1 MKTSANGI
9 AHIKEFEGFRGKR
22 YLCPAGKW
30 TIGYG
35 HVIRDFERL
44 SLWDAD
50 LTEEQATKLLMKDLA
65 ERFEPAV
72 LAMATVPLTQGQ
84 FDALVSFAFNFGEAK
99 LRSSTLLK
107 LLNAG
112 DYDGA
117 RKQINRWVYSNGKKL
132 DGLIRRRARETEM
145 FQ

>member
-30 TIGYG
+30 AIGYG
-35 HVIRDFERL
+35 HVIVDSERAT
-44 SLWDAD
+44 LWNVE
-50 LTEEQATKLLMKDLA
+50 LTEDQATKLLMKDLV
-65 ERFEPAV
+65 RFEDAV
-72 LAMATVPLTQGQ
+72 SAMVAVPLTQGQ
-84 FDALVSFAFNFGEAK
+84 FDALVSFAYNLGEAK

-112 DYDGA
+112 DYEGA

>member
-9 AHIKEFEGFRGKR
+9 AHIKEFEGFRGRR
-22 YLCPAGKW
+22 YLCPANKP

-35 HVIRDFERL
+35 HVIVDSERAT
-44 SLWDAD
+44 LWGAD
-50 LTEEQATKLLMKDLA
+50 LTEEQATKLLMKDLV
-65 ERFEPAV
+65 RFEDAV
-72 LAMATVPLTQGQ
+72 LAMVAVPLTQGQ
-84 FDALVSFAFNFGEAK
+84 FDALVSFAYNLGEAK

-132 DGLIRRRARETEM
+132 EGLIRRRARETEM

>member
-1 MKTSANGI
+1 MKTSADGI
-9 AHIKEFEGFRGKR
+9 EHIKEFEGFRSKR
-22 YLCPAGKW
+22 YLCPANKW

-35 HVIRDFERL
+35 HVIVDSERAT
-44 SLWDAD
+44 LWNVE
-50 LTEEQATKLLMKDLA
+50 LTEDQATKLLMKDLV
-65 ERFEPAV
+65 RFEDAV
-72 LAMATVPLTQGQ
+72 LEQVTVPLTQGQ
-84 FDALVSFAFNFGEAK
+84 FDALVSFAYNLGDAK

-132 DGLIRRRARETEM
+132 EGLIRRRARETEM

>member
-1 MKTSANGI
+1 MKTSASGI
-9 AHIKEFEGFRGKR
+9 AHIKEFEGFRSKL
-22 YLCPAGKW
+22 YLCPANKP

-35 HVIRDFERL
+35 HVIVDSERAT
-44 SLWDAD
+44 LWGAD
-50 LTEEQATKLLMKDLA
+50 LTEEQATKLLMKDLV
-65 ERFEPAV
+65 RFEDAV
-72 LAMATVPLTQGQ
+72 LAMVAVPLTQGQ
-84 FDALVSFAFNFGEAK
+84 FDALVSFAYNLGEAK

>member
-22 YLCPAGKW
+22 YLCPANKP

-35 HVIRDFERL
+35 HVIVDSERAT
-44 SLWDAD
+44 LWGAD
-50 LTEEQATKLLMKDLA
+50 LTEEQATKLLMKDLV
-65 ERFEPAV
+65 RFEDAV
-72 LAMATVPLTQGQ
+72 LAMVAVPLTQGQ
-84 FDALVSFAFNFGEAK
+84 FDALVSFAYNLGEAK

>member
-35 HVIRDFERL
+35 HVIVDSERAT
-44 SLWDAD
+44 LWGAD
-50 LTEEQATKLLMKDLA
+50 LTEEQATKLLMKDLV
-65 ERFEPAV
+65 RFEDAV
-72 LAMATVPLTQGQ
+72 LAMVAVPLTQGQ
-84 FDALVSFAFNFGEAK
+84 FDALVSFAYNLGEAK

-117 RKQINRWVYSNGKKL
+117 RKQINRWVYANGKKL

>member
-22 YLCPAGKW
+22 YLCPANKP

-35 HVIRDFERL
+35 HVIVDSERAT
-44 SLWDAD
+44 LWNVE
-50 LTEEQATKLLMKDLA
+50 LTEDQATKLLMKDLV
-65 ERFEPAV
+65 RFEDAV
-72 LAMATVPLTQGQ
+72 SAMVAVPLTQGQ
-84 FDALVSFAFNFGEAK
+84 FDALVSFAYNLGEAK

-112 DYDGA
+112 DYEGA

-132 DGLIRRRARETEM
+132 EGLIRRRARETEM

>member
-1 MKTSANGI
+1 MKTSANGV

-22 YLCPAGKW
+22 YLCPANKP

-35 HVIRDFERL
+35 HVIVDSERAT
-44 SLWDAD
+44 LWGAD
-50 LTEEQATKLLMKDLA
+50 LTEEQATKLLMKDLV
-65 ERFEPAV
+65 RFEDAV
-72 LAMATVPLTQGQ
+72 LAMVAVPLTQGQ
-84 FDALVSFAFNFGEAK
+84 FDALVSFAYNLGEAK

-132 DGLIRRRARETEM
+132 EGLIRRRARETEM

>member
-1 MKTSANGI
+1 MKTSSNGI

-22 YLCPAGKW
+22 YLCPANEP

-44 SLWDAD
+44 ALWDAD

-65 ERFEPAV
+65 ERFESAV
-72 LAMATVPLTQGQ
+72 LEMVTVPLTQGQ
-84 FDALVSFAFNFGEAK
+84 FDVLVSFAYNLGEAK

-117 RKQINRWVYSNGKKL
+117 RKQIARWVYSNGKKL
-132 DGLIRRRARETEM
+132 EGLIRRRARETEM

>member
-22 YLCPAGKW
+22 YLCPANKP

-35 HVIRDFERL
+35 HVIVDSERAT
-44 SLWDAD
+44 LWGAD
-50 LTEEQATKLLMKDLA
+50 LTEEQATKLLMKDLV
-65 ERFEPAV
+65 RFEDAV
-72 LAMATVPLTQGQ
+72 LAMVAVPLTQGQ
-84 FDALVSFAFNFGEAK
+84 FDALVSFAYNLGEAK

-132 DGLIRRRARETEM
+132 EGLIRRRARETEM

>member
-9 AHIKEFEGFRGKR
+9 AHIKEFEGFRSKR
-22 YLCPAGKW
+22 YLCPANKP

-72 LAMATVPLTQGQ
+72 SEMVTVPLTQGQ
-84 FDALVSFAFNFGEAK
+84 FDVLVSFAFNFGEAK

>member
-22 YLCPAGKW
+22 YLCPANKP

-35 HVIRDFERL
+35 HVIVDSERAT
-44 SLWDAD
+44 LWDAD
-50 LTEEQATKLLMKDLA
+50 LTEEQATKLLMKDLV
-65 ERFEPAV
+65 RFEDAV
-72 LAMATVPLTQGQ
+72 SAMVAVPLTQGQ
-84 FDALVSFAFNFGEAK
+84 FDALVSFAYNLGEAK

-112 DYDGA
+112 DYEGA

>member
-22 YLCPAGKW
+22 YLCPANKP

-35 HVIRDFERL
+35 HVIVDSARAT
-44 SLWDAD
+44 LWNVE
-50 LTEEQATKLLMKDLA
+50 LTEDQATKLLMKDLV
-65 ERFEPAV
+65 RFEDAV
-72 LAMATVPLTQGQ
+72 SAMVAVPLTQGQ
-84 FDALVSFAFNFGEAK
+84 FDALVSFAYNLGEAK

-117 RKQINRWVYSNGKKL
+117 RKQINRWIYSNGKKSE
-132 DGLIRRRARETEM
+132 GLIRRRARETEM

>member
-1 MKTSANGI
+1 MKTSADGI
-9 AHIKEFEGFRGKR
+9 EHIKEFEGFRSKR
-22 YLCPAGKW
+22 YLCPANKW

-35 HVIRDFERL
+35 HVIVDSERAT
-44 SLWDAD
+44 LWDAD
-50 LTEEQATKLLMKDLA
+50 LTEEQATKLLMKDLV
-65 ERFEPAV
+65 RFEDAV
-72 LAMATVPLTQGQ
+72 LAMVAVPLTQGQ
-84 FDALVSFAFNFGEAK
+84 FDALVSFAYNLGEAK

>member
-9 AHIKEFEGFRGKR
+9 THIKEFEGFRGKR
-22 YLCPAGKW
+22 YLCPANKS

-35 HVIRDFERL
+35 HVIVDSERAT
-44 SLWDAD
+44 LWGAD
-50 LTEEQATKLLMKDLA
+50 LTEEQATKLLMKDLV
-65 ERFEPAV
+65 RFEDAV
-72 LAMATVPLTQGQ
+72 LAMVAVPLTQGQ
-84 FDALVSFAFNFGEAK
+84 FDALVSFAYNLGEAK

>member
-22 YLCPAGKW
+22 YLCPANKW

-35 HVIRDFERL
+35 HVIVDSERL
-44 SLWDAD
+44 TLWNAE
-50 LTEEQATKLLMKDLA
+50 LTEEQATKLLIKDLD
-65 ERFEPAV
+65 RFESAV
-72 LAMATVPLTQGQ
+72 RDMVAVPLTQGQ
-84 FDALVSFAFNFGEAK
+84 FDALVSFAFNLGEAK

>member
-9 AHIKEFEGFRGKR
+9 AHIKEFEGFRGRR
-22 YLCPAGKW
+22 YLCPANKP

-35 HVIRDFERL
+35 HVIVDSERAT
-44 SLWDAD
+44 LWGAD
-50 LTEEQATKLLMKDLA
+50 LTEEQATKLLMKDLV
-65 ERFEPAV
+65 RFEDAV
-72 LAMATVPLTQGQ
+72 LAMVAVPLTQGQ
-84 FDALVSFAFNFGEAK
+84 FDALVSFAYNLGEAK

>member
-22 YLCPAGKW
+22 YLCPANKP

-35 HVIRDFERL
+35 HVIVDSERAT
-44 SLWDAD
+44 LWGAD
-50 LTEEQATKLLMKDLA
+50 LTEEQATKLLMKDLV
-65 ERFEPAV
+65 RFEDAV
-72 LAMATVPLTQGQ
+72 LAMVAVPLTQGQ
-84 FDALVSFAFNFGEAK
+84 FDALVSFAYNLGEAK

-132 DGLIRRRARETEM
+132 DGLIRRRASETEM

>member
-1 MKTSANGI
+1 ML
-9 AHIKEFEGFRGKR
+9 R
-22 YLCPAGKW
+22 
-30 TIGYG
+30 
-35 HVIRDFERL
+35 HV
-44 SLWDAD
+44 
-50 LTEEQATKLLMKDLA
+50 K
-65 ERFEPAV
+65 
-72 LAMATVPLTQGQ
+72 VPLTQGQ
-84 FDALVSFAFNFGEAK
+84 FDVLVSFAFNFGEAK
-99 LRSSTLLK
+99 LASSTLLK

>member
-22 YLCPAGKW
+22 YLCPANKP

-35 HVIRDFERL
+35 HVIVDSERAT
-44 SLWDAD
+44 LWDVE
-50 LTEEQATKLLMKDLA
+50 LTEDQATKLLMKDLV
-65 ERFEPAV
+65 RFEDAV
-72 LAMATVPLTQGQ
+72 SAMVAVPLTQGQ
-84 FDALVSFAFNFGEAK
+84 FDALVSFAYNLGEAK

-132 DGLIRRRARETEM
+132 EGLIRRRARETEM

>member
-1 MKTSANGI
+1 MKTSDNGI

-22 YLCPAGKW
+22 YLCPANKP

-35 HVIRDFERL
+35 HVIVDSERAT
-44 SLWDAD
+44 LWNVE
-50 LTEEQATKLLMKDLA
+50 LTEDQATKLLMKDLV
-65 ERFEPAV
+65 RFEDAV
-72 LAMATVPLTQGQ
+72 SAMVVVPLTQGQ
-84 FDALVSFAFNFGEAK
+84 FDALVSFAYNLGEAK

-112 DYDGA
+112 DYEGA

-132 DGLIRRRARETEM
+132 DGLIRRRAREAEM

>member
-22 YLCPAGKW
+22 YLCPANKP

-35 HVIRDFERL
+35 HVIVDSERAT
-44 SLWDAD
+44 LWGAD
-50 LTEEQATKLLMKDLA
+50 LTEEQATKLLMKDLV
-65 ERFEPAV
+65 RFEDAV
-72 LAMATVPLTQGQ
+72 LAMVAVPLTQGQ
-84 FDALVSFAFNFGEAK
+84 FDALVSFAYNLGEAK

-117 RKQINRWVYSNGKKL
+117 RKQINRWVYSNSKKL
-132 DGLIRRRARETEM
+132 EGLIRRRARETEM

>member
-22 YLCPAGKW
+22 YLCPANKW

-35 HVIRDFERL
+35 HVIVDSERAT
-44 SLWDAD
+44 LWNVE
-50 LTEEQATKLLMKDLA
+50 LTEDQATKLLMKDLV
-65 ERFEPAV
+65 RFEDAV
-72 LAMATVPLTQGQ
+72 SAMVAVPLTQGQ
-84 FDALVSFAFNFGEAK
+84 FDALVSFAYNLGEAK

-117 RKQINRWVYSNGKKL
+117 RKQISRWVYSNGKKL
-132 DGLIRRRARETEM
+132 EGLIRRRARETEM

>member
-22 YLCPAGKW
+22 YLCPANKP

-35 HVIRDFERL
+35 HVIVDSERAT
-44 SLWDAD
+44 LWDAD
-50 LTEEQATKLLMKDLA
+50 LTEEQATKLLMKDLV
-65 ERFEPAV
+65 RFEDAV
-72 LAMATVPLTQGQ
+72 LAMVAVPLTQGQ
-84 FDALVSFAFNFGEAK
+84 FDALVSFAYNLGEAK

-132 DGLIRRRARETEM
+132 EGLTRRRARETEM

>member
-1 MKTSANGI
+1 MKTSASGI
-9 AHIKEFEGFRGKR
+9 AHIKEFEGFRAKR

-35 HVIRDFERL
+35 HVIVDSERL
-44 SLWDAD
+44 TLWNAE
-50 LTEEQATKLLMKDLA
+50 LTDEQATKLLIKDLD
-65 ERFEPAV
+65 RFESAV
-72 LAMATVPLTQGQ
+72 RDMVAVPLTQGQ
-84 FDALVSFAFNFGEAK
+84 FDALVSFAFNLGEAK

>member
-22 YLCPAGKW
+22 YLCPANKP

-35 HVIRDFERL
+35 HVIVDSERAT
-44 SLWDAD
+44 LWDAD
-50 LTEEQATKLLMKDLA
+50 LTEEQATKLLMKDLV
-65 ERFEPAV
+65 RFEDAV
-72 LAMATVPLTQGQ
+72 SAMVAVPLTQGQ
-84 FDALVSFAFNFGEAK
+84 FDALVSFAYNLGEAK

-132 DGLIRRRARETEM
+132 EGLIRRRARETEM

>member
-9 AHIKEFEGFRGKR
+9 AHIKEFEGFRGKQ
-22 YLCPAGKW
+22 YLCPANKP

-35 HVIRDFERL
+35 HVIVDSERAT
-44 SLWDAD
+44 LWNVE
-50 LTEEQATKLLMKDLA
+50 LTEDQATKLLMKDLV
-65 ERFEPAV
+65 RFEDAV
-72 LAMATVPLTQGQ
+72 SAMVAVPLTQGQ
-84 FDALVSFAFNFGEAK
+84 FDALVSFAYNLGEAK

-117 RKQINRWVYSNGKKL
+117 RKQINRWVYSKGKKEN
-132 DGLIRRRARETEM
+132 GLIRRRARETEM

>member
-1 MKTSANGI
+1 MKTSASGI

-44 SLWDAD
+44 ALWDAE
-50 LTEEQATKLLMKDLA
+50 LTEEQATKLLAKDLA

-72 LAMATVPLTQGQ
+72 LEQVTVPLTQGQ
-84 FDALVSFAFNFGEAK
+84 FDVLVSFAFNFGEAK

-107 LLNAG
+107 LLNDG

-132 DGLIRRRARETEM
+132 EGLIRRRARETEM

>member
-35 HVIRDFERL
+35 HVIVDSERAT
-44 SLWDAD
+44 LWGAD
-50 LTEEQATKLLMKDLA
+50 LTEEQATKLLMKDLV
-65 ERFEPAV
+65 RFEDAV
-72 LAMATVPLTQGQ
+72 SAMVAVPLTQGQ
-84 FDALVSFAFNFGEAK
+84 FDALVSFAYNLGEAK

>member
-9 AHIKEFEGFRGKR
+9 AHIKEFEGFRAKR
-22 YLCPAGKW
+22 YLCPANKW

-44 SLWDAD
+44 SLWDAE
-50 LTEEQATKLLMKDLA
+50 LTEEQATKLLAKDLA

-72 LAMATVPLTQGQ
+72 LRHVKVPLTQGQ
-84 FDALVSFAFNFGEAK
+84 FDVLVSFAFNFVEAK
-99 LRSSTLLK
+99 LASSTLLK

>member
-35 HVIRDFERL
+35 HVIVDSERVT
-44 SLWDAD
+44 LWDAD
-50 LTEEQATKLLMKDLA
+50 LTEEQATKLLMKDLV
-65 ERFEPAV
+65 RFEDAVSAMVAV
-72 LAMATVPLTQGQ
+72 LLTQGQ
-84 FDALVSFAFNFGEAK
+84 FDALVSFAYNLGEAK

-132 DGLIRRRARETEM
+132 EGLIRRRARETEM

>member
-1 MKTSANGI
+1 MKTSASGI
-9 AHIKEFEGFRGKR
+9 AHIKEFEGFRAKR

-30 TIGYG
+30 PIGYG
-35 HVIRDFERL
+35 HVIVDSERL
-44 SLWDAD
+44 TLWNAE
-50 LTEEQATKLLMKDLA
+50 LTEEQAAKLLIKDLD
-65 ERFEPAV
+65 RFESAV
-72 LAMATVPLTQGQ
+72 RDMVAVPLTQGQ
-84 FDALVSFAFNFGEAK
+84 FDALVSFAFNLGEAK

>member
-22 YLCPAGKW
+22 YLCPANKP

-35 HVIRDFERL
+35 HVIVDSERAT
-44 SLWDAD
+44 LWGAD

-65 ERFEPAV
+65 RFEDAV
-72 LAMATVPLTQGQ
+72 LAMVAVPLTQGQ
-84 FDALVSFAFNFGEAK
+84 FDALVSFAYNLGEAK

>member
-9 AHIKEFEGFRGKR
+9 AHIKEFEGFRAKR

-35 HVIRDFERL
+35 HVIVDSERIT
-44 SLWDAD
+44 LWNAE
-50 LTEEQATKLLMKDLA
+50 LTEEQATKLLIKDLD
-65 ERFEPAV
+65 RFESAV
-72 LAMATVPLTQGQ
+72 RSMVTVPLTQGQ
-84 FDALVSFAFNFGEAK
+84 FDALVSFAYNLGEAK

>member
-1 MKTSANGI
+1 M
-9 AHIKEFEGFRGKR
+9 
-22 YLCPAGKW
+22 
-30 TIGYG
+30 
-35 HVIRDFERL
+35 
-44 SLWDAD
+44 
-50 LTEEQATKLLMKDLA
+50 TEEQATKLLMKDLV
-65 ERFEPAV
+65 RFEDAV
-72 LAMATVPLTQGQ
+72 LAMVAAPLTQGQ
-84 FDALVSFAFNFGEAK
+84 FDALVSFAYNLGEAK

-117 RKQINRWVYSNGKKL
+117 RKQTNRWVYSNGKKL

>member
-22 YLCPAGKW
+22 YLCPANKP

-35 HVIRDFERL
+35 HVIVDSERVT
-44 SLWDAD
+44 LWDAD
-50 LTEEQATKLLMKDLA
+50 LTEEQATKLLMKDLV
-65 ERFEPAV
+65 RFEDAV
-72 LAMATVPLTQGQ
+72 LAMVAVPLTQGQ
-84 FDALVSFAFNFGEAK
+84 FDVLVSFAYNLGEAK

-112 DYDGA
+112 DYNGA

>member
-1 MKTSANGI
+1 MKTSASGI
-9 AHIKEFEGFRGKR
+9 AHIKEFEGFRAKR

-35 HVIRDFERL
+35 HVIVDSERL
-44 SLWDAD
+44 TLWNAE
-50 LTEEQATKLLMKDLA
+50 LTEEQAAKLLIKDLD
-65 ERFEPAV
+65 RFESAV
-72 LAMATVPLTQGQ
+72 RDMVAVPLTQGQ
-84 FDALVSFAFNFGEAK
+84 FDALVSFAFNLGEAK

>member
-1 MKTSANGI
+1 MKTSASGI
-9 AHIKEFEGFRGKR
+9 AHIKEFEGFRAKR

-35 HVIRDFERL
+35 HVIVDSERAT
-44 SLWDAD
+44 LWNVE
-50 LTEEQATKLLMKDLA
+50 LTEDQATKLLMKDLV
-65 ERFEPAV
+65 RFEDAV
-72 LAMATVPLTQGQ
+72 SAMVAVPLTQGQ
-84 FDALVSFAFNFGEAK
+84 FDALVSFAYNLGEAK

-132 DGLIRRRARETEM
+132 EGLIRRRARETEM

>member
-1 MKTSANGI
+1 MKTSANGV

-22 YLCPAGKW
+22 YLCPANKP

-35 HVIRDFERL
+35 HVIVDSERTT
-44 SLWDAD
+44 LWNVELNED
-50 LTEEQATKLLMKDLA
+50 QATKLLMKDLV
-65 ERFEPAV
+65 RFEDAV
-72 LAMATVPLTQGQ
+72 SAMVAVPLTQGQ
-84 FDALVSFAFNFGEAK
+84 FDALVSFAYNLGEAK

-132 DGLIRRRARETEM
+132 EGLIRRRARETEM

>member
-22 YLCPAGKW
+22 YLCPANKW

-35 HVIRDFERL
+35 HVIVDSERL
-44 SLWDAD
+44 TLWNAE
-50 LTEEQATKLLMKDLA
+50 LTEEQAAKLLIKDLD
-65 ERFEPAV
+65 RFESAV
-72 LAMATVPLTQGQ
+72 RDMVAAPLTQGQ
-84 FDALVSFAFNFGEAK
+84 FDALVSFAFNLGEAK

-112 DYDGA
+112 DYNGA